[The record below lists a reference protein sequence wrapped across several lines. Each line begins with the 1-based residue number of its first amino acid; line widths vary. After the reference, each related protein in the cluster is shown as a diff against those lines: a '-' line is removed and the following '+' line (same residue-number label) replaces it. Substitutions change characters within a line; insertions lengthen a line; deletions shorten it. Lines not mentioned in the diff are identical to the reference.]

1 MKIISCG
8 NPGCPAKIRI
18 PEDNNKYF
26 RCPKCKSKHDVDGSL
41 MSKQNLENQEGK
53 TKFQKFQNL
62 YHKGYINISTTSFIL
77 NRIFFNNAYDEFKH
91 IVKKNLMEDNQE
103 FVVRACLESEVAL
116 DSCWKHELIGL
127 RPIEESTPFLS
138 KQRKDWR
145 TLIE

>member
-8 NPGCPAKIRI
+8 NPNCPAKIRI
-18 PEDNNKYF
+18 PEDNNKSF
-26 RCPKCKSKHDVDGSL
+26 SCPKCKSKHNVDGSL
-41 MSKQNLENQEGK
+41 M

-127 RPIEESTPFLS
+127 RPIEESSPFLS
-138 KQRKDWR
+138 KQHKDWR